1 MDGLIYLFYF
11 LSGYFSPYALYSSFF
26 NKRSTYA
33 KISYNIRYTLNCKF
47 MPPVLNKSELFIFD
61 GEMFTFMTWNSRNL
75 NLLKCH
81 CLNMASNKSNKK
93 YIILD
98 YFNHQR

>member
-1 MDGLIYLFYF
+1 
-11 LSGYFSPYALYSSFF
+11 
-26 NKRSTYA
+26 
-33 KISYNIRYTLNCKF
+33 

-93 YIILD
+93 IYYSRLFQPPTIIICRKM
-98 YFNHQR
+98 YYSNGQYCKQF